1 MLNNTIKVNYEVAK
15 SPYKAK
21 QLLDKISKYS
31 HIAWDLET
39 SVKYTD
45 EEIEHWNNLIES
57 DSLTKLE
64 RIHYQS
70 KINATALMHPSHC
83 RVTHC
88 SIATSQDTGYVFIF
102 NNISVQNIVFNYLM
116 SSKQTQILHNA
127 SYDLKFTE
135 YFTGRYP
142 DIIEDTEVLA
152 KTIINHV
159 EIQKARTRLKDL
171 AGHMYGDWGISS
183 DYFTYK
189 EMNNPKV
196 IKYAATDACATMWLW
211 NYLQE
216 QCDILDKEIYENAC
230 NY

>member
-15 SPYKAK
+15 TPHKAK
-21 QLLDKISKYS
+21 QLLDKISQYPK
-31 HIAWDLET
+31 IAWDLET

-57 DSLTKLE
+57 GSLTKLE
-64 RIHYQS
+64 RIYYQS

-83 RVTHC
+83 MVTHC
-88 SIATSQDTGYVFIF
+88 SIAISEDTGYVFVF
-102 NNISVQNIVFNYLM
+102 NNMSVQNLVFNYLM
-116 SSKQTQILHNA
+116 NSKQTQILHNA
-127 SYDLKFTE
+127 SYDLKFTA
-135 YFTGRYP
+135 YFTKRYP
-142 DIIEDTEVLA
+142 AIIEDTEVLA

-171 AGHMYGDWGISS
+171 AGHMYGDWGIST

-216 QCDILDKEIYENAC
+216 QCDILDRGIYNEAC
-230 NY
+230 NQ